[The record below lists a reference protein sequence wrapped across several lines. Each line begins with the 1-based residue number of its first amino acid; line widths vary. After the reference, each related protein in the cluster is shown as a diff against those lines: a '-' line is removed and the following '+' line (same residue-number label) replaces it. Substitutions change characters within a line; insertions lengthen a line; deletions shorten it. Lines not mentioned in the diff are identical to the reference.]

1 MRQRTRLL
9 LTFYGDDFTGST
21 DVLEALARAGIRTA
35 LFLEAPRPEQLSG
48 RFADL
53 EAVGVAGMGRSMT
66 PGQMEAALPPVFE
79 RLGRLGAKLF
89 HYKICST
96 FDSSP
101 EVGSIGR
108 AIDIGQRIFA
118 SPFVPLVVGA
128 PVLRRYCLF
137 GNLFATVGD
146 ETFRLDRHPTMRC
159 HPVTPMDEA
168 DLRVHLARQTS
179 KTTALMDI
187 LHLTGTPA
195 EVDRRFEVLL
205 ASRPDLVLFD
215 VLDEPRLEEVGRLI
229 WTRAVGDGHVFAVG
243 SSGLEYALT
252 AHWRASCGRTGPQ
265 PFQSPGPVDGHRGR
279 LGQLL
284 ARDAGSDPLGERARL
299 RHHRGR
305 FQQPGGSRAGRWG
318 AGQGGPR
325 GDRGPGAWAERGH
338 LYGRRPRRSADRGDP
353 GPGERARVAAPR
365 DPRALGD
372 QLGRV
377 LRELLDATSI
387 RRVVVAGGDTS
398 GHVVRQVGIEVLEVV
413 LPLTPGSP
421 VVPGDVAACLRRWP
435 GDRPQGGADRSGGFL
450 RDRLARRGMSRDA
463 GGGCPLPVTWEP
475 E

>member
-35 LFLEAPRPEQLSG
+35 LFLEAPRSEQLSG

-66 PGQMEAALPPVFE
+66 PGQMDAALPPVFE
-79 RLGRLGAKLF
+79 RLGRLGANLF
-89 HYKICST
+89 HYKTCST

-108 AIDIGQRIFA
+108 AIDIGQRTFA

-195 EVDRRFEVLL
+195 EVDRRFEALL

-229 WTRAVGDGHVFAVG
+229 WTRAVGDGQVFAVG

-265 PFQSPGPVDGHRGR
+265 PFESPGPVDAIAVVSGSCSPATRDQIR
-279 LGQLL
+279 W
-284 ARDAGSDPLGERARL
+284 AREHGFAIIEIASS
-299 RHHRGR
+299 
-305 FQQPGGSRAGRWG
+305 QPGGSRAGRWG

-353 GPGERARVAAPR
+353 GPGERAGVAAPR
-365 DPRALGD
+365 DPRAHRGSAGPGPPRVARCD
-372 QLGRV
+372 VDPQGRGG
-377 LRELLDATSI
+377 
-387 RRVVVAGGDTS
+387 GGDTS
-398 GHVVRQVGIEVLEVV
+398 GHVVRQVGIEVLEVM

-421 VVPGDVAACLRRWP
+421 LCRATSRRASVDGLEIVLKGGQIGRPDFFGTVLR
-435 GDRPQGGADRSGGFL
+435 GEA
-450 RDRLARRGMSRDA
+450 
-463 GGGCPLPVTWEP
+463 
-475 E
+475 